1 MVLNSAPGNLSGVM
15 ISIHR
20 FLFRFLQIP
29 IKASVQKLSIL
40 FIALLAVAGC
50 RENKQL
56 RNTILEVKKTGMLV
70 TAEYTLGK
78 IVKASDDKTWYKVGN
93 RKILMSLEAELKAG
107 IDLQDISEKNFRESE
122 HTLFVTLPHAR
133 IFSLSIPPEKIKLEY
148 QEVDLLRDPFSA
160 AEREKLLAQA
170 EQQIRKLADS
180 LKILNT
186 AEENA
191 ALYFENLMQQSG
203 YKNVQVS
210 FSGNKKQ

>member
-1 MVLNSAPGNLSGVM
+1 MQK
-15 ISIHR
+15 II
-20 FLFRFLQIP
+20 FLFLAAFLLP
-29 IKASVQKLSIL
+29 
-40 FIALLAVAGC
+40 GC
-50 RENKQL
+50 REDRRL
-56 RNTILEVKKTGMLV
+56 ENTILAIKKTGMLV

-107 IDLQDISEKNFRESE
+107 IDLQDLTGKNFRQKDN
-122 HTLFVTLPHAR
+122 TLFVTLPHAR

-148 QEVDLLRDPFSA
+148 QEIDLLRDNFSA

-170 EQQIRKLADS
+170 EGQIRKLANS

-191 ALYFENLMQQSG
+191 ALYFENLLQQNG
-203 YKNVQVS
+203 YQKVQVT
-210 FSGNKKQ
+210 FTGK